1 MIVGQGG
8 NPTIRI
14 SRLFCIRAVSKYV
27 YDQIYMIM
35 RIRYIVLLVIG
46 GILSLS
52 GCRTK
57 TVYIP
62 QETVRTEY
70 QDRYLRDSIY
80 LRDSVY
86 VRDRG
91 DSIFVD
97 RWHTQYIDRLRVDS
111 FLRTDTIREPY
122 PVEKIVYVNKT
133 AWYQDVLIWIG
144 LGALAVL
151 IGWLIKRRF

>member
-1 MIVGQGG
+1 MGVTMRTVLFICVALWLVG
-8 NPTIRI
+8 
-14 SRLFCIRAVSKYV
+14 C
-27 YDQIYMIM
+27 
-35 RIRYIVLLVIG
+35 
-46 GILSLS
+46 
-52 GCRTK
+52 TK

-80 LRDSVY
+80 LHDSVY

-91 DSIFVD
+91 DSVFVD
-97 RWHTQYIDRLRVDS
+97 RWHTRYIDRLRVDS

-144 LGALAVL
+144 LWALAVL
-151 IGWLIKRRF
+151 IGWLIKRKF

>member
-1 MIVGQGG
+1 M
-8 NPTIRI
+8 
-14 SRLFCIRAVSKYV
+14 RAVLF
-27 YDQIYMIM
+27 IC
-35 RIRYIVLLVIG
+35 LTFWLV
-46 GILSLS
+46 
-52 GCRTK
+52 GCTK

-80 LRDSVY
+80 LHDSVY

-91 DSIFVD
+91 DSVFVD

-133 AWYQDVLIWIG
+133 AWYQDMLIWIG

-151 IGWLIKRRF
+151 IGWLVKRKF

>member
-1 MIVGQGG
+1 MRAILFICLALWLVG
-8 NPTIRI
+8 
-14 SRLFCIRAVSKYV
+14 C
-27 YDQIYMIM
+27 
-35 RIRYIVLLVIG
+35 
-46 GILSLS
+46 
-52 GCRTK
+52 TK

-80 LRDSVY
+80 LHDSVY

-91 DSIFVD
+91 DSVFVD
-97 RWHTQYIDRLRVDS
+97 RWHTRYIDRLRVDS

-144 LGALAVL
+144 LAALAVL
-151 IGWLIKRRF
+151 IGWLIRLRL